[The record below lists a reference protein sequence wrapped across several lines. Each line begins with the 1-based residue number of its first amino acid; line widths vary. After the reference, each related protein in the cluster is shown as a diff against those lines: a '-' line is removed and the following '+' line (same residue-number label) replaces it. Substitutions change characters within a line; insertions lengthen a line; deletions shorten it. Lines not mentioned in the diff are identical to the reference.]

1 MSIFSNNSD
10 KEHSEELLYEMILGE
25 LKPIMSKLD
34 DKLGTAETAEGGK
47 FCWSDPER
55 TKVIESTKNVVLQY
69 IWRRLGMKIPEL
81 SKMSIDNEN
90 NIIAFKNGN
99 DD

>member
-10 KEHSEELLYEMILGE
+10 KEHSEELLYEMILEE
-25 LKPIMSKLD
+25 LKPIMNKLD
-34 DKLGTAETAEGGK
+34 DKLGSMDGGK

-55 TKVIESTKNVVLQY
+55 TKTIESTKNIVLQY

-81 SKMSIDNEN
+81 SKMSIDDKN
-90 NIIAFKNGN
+90 NIISFKNGN
-99 DD
+99 DA